1 MEYRIWLFVAALA
14 GLTAVLIGAITL
26 HGLEPKNPA
35 IGAVT
40 PIFNAGQLYHA
51 LHALALLGVAVLFRL
66 SHDQRR
72 PFGTA
77 MLYLAAIGFA
87 GGILLYSG
95 GIYVGTHIQSVGSNI
110 QGYLA
115 ANVRGVVVAGMLL
128 FLAGWAALALSAFG
142 LRGVTERSGG

>member
-14 GLTAVLIGAITL
+14 GLTAVLVGAISL

-51 LHALALLGVAVLFRL
+51 LHVLALLGVALLFRL
-66 SHDQRR
+66 SHEQRA

-95 GIYVGTHIQSVGSNI
+95 GIYVGTNI

-115 ANVRGVVVAGMLL
+115 TNLRGVVVAGMLL
-128 FLAGWAALALSAFG
+128 FLTGWVALALSAFG
-142 LRGVTERSGG
+142 LEERKR